1 MDVPLVPIGNSRG
14 IRLPKALIAQCGF
27 GDMVS
32 LTVTEAGLLLS
43 PVIKARAAWEEA
55 LLAATPEQIDAD
67 AREFQEFDQL
77 ESGFDASEWTWPQ
90 KP

>member
-32 LTVTEAGLLLS
+32 LTVTDAGLLLS
-43 PVIKARAAWEEA
+43 PIKNERSKWEDA
-55 LLAATPEQIDAD
+55 LIASSAQAVDEG
-67 AREFQEFDQL
+67 REFQEFNQVD
-77 ESGFDASEWTWPQ
+77 SGFDASEWTWPQ

>member
-1 MDVPLVPIGNSRG
+1 MDIPLVPIGNSRG

-43 PVIKARAAWEEA
+43 PRKQDRAGWEEA
-55 LLAATPEQIDAD
+55 LLAHPAAERAAE
-67 AREFQEFDQL
+67 AREFAELDQL
-77 ESGFDASEWTWPQ
+77 GSDFDAAEWTWPQ

>member
-32 LTVTEAGLLLS
+32 LTVTDAGLLLS
-43 PVIKARAAWEEA
+43 PIKNERSRWEDA
-55 LLAATPEQIDAD
+55 LLASPVRPGAEAG
-67 AREFQEFDQL
+67 EFQEFNQV
-77 ESGFDASEWTWPQ
+77 ESGFDTSEWTWPQ

>member
-1 MDVPLVPIGNSRG
+1 MDIPLVPIGNSRG

-32 LTVTEAGLLLS
+32 LTVTDAGLLLS
-43 PVIKARAAWEEA
+43 PVKQDRAAWEEA
-55 LLAATPEQIDAD
+55 LLAVPAAERAAD
-67 AREFQEFDQL
+67 AREFAEFGQL
-77 ESGFDASEWTWPQ
+77 DSGFDAAEWTWPQ

>member
-1 MDVPLVPIGNSRG
+1 MDIPLVPIGNSRG

-27 GDMVS
+27 GDRVS

-43 PVIKARAAWEEA
+43 PVRNERSKWEDA
-55 LLAATPEQIDAD
+55 LIASPSQSDAE
-67 AREFQEFDQL
+67 ARELQEFNQL
-77 ESGFDASEWTWPQ
+77 ESGFDTSEWTWPQ

>member
-32 LTVTEAGLLLS
+32 LTVTNAGLLLS
-43 PVIKARAAWEEA
+43 PIKNERSKWEDA
-55 LLAATPEQIDAD
+55 LIASSAQTVDE
-67 AREFQEFDQL
+67 AREFQEFNRV

>member
-27 GDMVS
+27 GDMVA
-32 LTVTEAGLLLS
+32 LTVTDAGLLLS
-43 PVIKARAAWEEA
+43 PVKKGRAAWEDA
-55 LLAATPEQIDAD
+55 LLAAQPEQIAAD
-67 AREFQEFDQL
+67 TREFQDFDRL
-77 ESGFDASEWTWPQ
+77 GSGFDASEWTWPQ

>member
-32 LTVTEAGLLLS
+32 LSVTDAGLLLS
-43 PVIKARAAWEEA
+43 PIKNERSKWEDA
-55 LLAATPEQIDAD
+55 LIASSAPAVDEGQ
-67 AREFQEFDQL
+67 EFQEFSQV
-77 ESGFDASEWTWPQ
+77 ESVFDASEWTWPQ

>member
-32 LTVTEAGLLLS
+32 LTVTDAGLLVTHDNS
-43 PVIKARAAWEEA
+43 
-55 LLAATPEQIDAD
+55 LAVPS
-67 AREFQEFDQL
+67 L
-77 ESGFDASEWTWPQ
+77 H
-90 KP
+90 